1 MRRAG
6 ALRGSDVFVV
16 RYAPDGTAVD
26 ATPEVNVLPAASD
39 VSITALGGRRVRVS
53 SPQAAMLDVYD
64 LLGRAVRRHPVSV
77 GTTDVDLSELRPGV
91 YAVRVGVASAL
102 VVVRR

>member
-16 RYAPDGTAVD
+16 RYAPDGTAVG

-64 LLGRAVRRHPVSV
+64 LLGRAVRRHPVSA
-77 GTTDVDLSELRPGV
+77 GRTDVDLSDLRPGA
-91 YAVRVGVASAL
+91 YALRAGTASTIVL
-102 VVVRR
+102 LR